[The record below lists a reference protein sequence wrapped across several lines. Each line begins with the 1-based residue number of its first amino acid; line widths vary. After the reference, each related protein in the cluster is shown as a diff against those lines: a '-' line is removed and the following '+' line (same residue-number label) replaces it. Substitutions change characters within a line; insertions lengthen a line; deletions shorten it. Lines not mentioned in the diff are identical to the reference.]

1 MSHRPV
7 PSLSRQRPR
16 LTDSQRSEA
25 VERYEAGESANS
37 IAAEFGVHRTTVVRL
52 LQDRGVAVRHRIIS
66 EEDVA
71 LAQTLYDQGWSL
83 ARVGD
88 EFGVAA
94 WTVLAA
100 FRRVGIPTRRRGT
113 NQWAARG

>member
-1 MSHRPV
+1 
-7 PSLSRQRPR
+7 
-16 LTDSQRSEA
+16 

-37 IAAEFGVHRTTVVRL
+37 IAAEFGVHRTTVVRV

-66 EEDVA
+66 HENVA
-71 LAQTLYDQGWSL
+71 LAQTLYDQGRSL
-83 ARVGD
+83 ARVGE

-100 FRRVGIPTRRRGT
+100 FKRAGIATRARGT
-113 NQWAARG
+113 NQWSVGK